1 MPPKID
7 IEEVRRLIKKELEP
21 INEKLASLEEKYN
34 TLSQTGD
41 FASAKLSTIKY
52 WNSWT
57 ININN
62 NVGSFQ
68 ETLKQMPQK
77 TSIKRWRAVR
87 QAFGRGVGIFSI
99 L

>member
-7 IEEVRRLIKKELEP
+7 IEEVTRLIKKELEP
-21 INEKLASLEEKYN
+21 INEKLASLKEKYN

-62 NVGSFQ
+62 KDKFTYNRDKNMF
-68 ETLKQMPQK
+68 LACMLYYK
-77 TSIKRWRAVR
+77 A
-87 QAFGRGVGIFSI
+87 

>member
-7 IEEVRRLIKKELEP
+7 IEEVTRLIKKELEP
-21 INEKLASLEEKYN
+21 INEKLASLKEKYN

-62 NVGSFQ
+62 NVFYLKNHILYSLQ
-68 ETLKQMPQK
+68 IAMTL
-77 TSIKRWRAVR
+77 I
-87 QAFGRGVGIFSI
+87 
-99 L
+99 

>member
-7 IEEVRRLIKKELEP
+7 IEEVRRLIQKELEP

-52 WNSWT
+52 
-57 ININN
+57 
-62 NVGSFQ
+62 
-68 ETLKQMPQK
+68 
-77 TSIKRWRAVR
+77 
-87 QAFGRGVGIFSI
+87 
-99 L
+99 

>member
-41 FASAKLSTIKY
+41 FASAKVRSNIETAEQLTSTTMYFI
-52 WNSWT
+52 
-57 ININN
+57 
-62 NVGSFQ
+62 
-68 ETLKQMPQK
+68 
-77 TSIKRWRAVR
+77 
-87 QAFGRGVGIFSI
+87 
-99 L
+99 